1 MNKVQRSRYQQ
12 PEDLKNILSMY
23 LNGKK
28 FVLDCGH
35 HITFGQRL
43 GNDMTIRNGKKLR
56 VICAECGY

>member
-12 PEDLKNILSMY
+12 PEDLKDILNMY

-28 FVLDCGH
+28 FELDCGH